1 MYERI
6 LVPLDGS
13 EVAQTALPY
22 ATELGGR
29 MGSRITLIY
38 VSESADDPYHHM
50 HRLYMQ
56 DMIEGTKRSA
66 EKYMDRSGGKEMRVD
81 AAIVVGNPAEQIAD
95 HAETEN
101 VGLIIMST
109 HGRSGVKRW
118 ALGSVADKVMRA
130 TTRPVALIRAKRVL
144 SDMAGRGIL
153 DRILVALDGS
163 KESEAVVPYAEE
175 LASRLKAELALV
187 QVVAPDY
194 HIYGAGGPEYG
205 VYADQ
210 QMDAIKAYARG
221 YLEETGSR
229 LRQAGIAVR
238 CIVGTGT
245 AADEIITIADE
256 ISADLVAM
264 STHGRSGV
272 GRWALGSVAERV
284 VRSGSTP
291 VLLVRTP
298 GAATE

>member
-1 MYERI
+1 
-6 LVPLDGS
+6 
-13 EVAQTALPY
+13 
-22 ATELGGR
+22 
-29 MGSRITLIY
+29 
-38 VSESADDPYHHM
+38 
-50 HRLYMQ
+50 
-56 DMIEGTKRSA
+56 
-66 EKYMDRSGGKEMRVD
+66 
-81 AAIVVGNPAEQIAD
+81 
-95 HAETEN
+95 
-101 VGLIIMST
+101 
-109 HGRSGVKRW
+109 
-118 ALGSVADKVMRA
+118 
-130 TTRPVALIRAKRVL
+130 
-144 SDMAGRGIL
+144 MAGRGIL

-163 KESEAVVPYAEE
+163 KESEAVAPHVEE

-245 AADEIITIADE
+245 AADEIIRIADE

-284 VRSGSTP
+284 VRSGNTP

-298 GAATE
+298 GAARE